1 MLSSSTFP
9 LLITF
14 ALSHLMTGSFQTC
27 LYFILYVRL
36 TDSLTI
42 ISHCFHLYMICNL
55 QPLIAFV
62 LTRIF
67 SFYHF
72 TLHSNW
78 CQEHPPT
85 SPSFPVLS
93 TLANPA
99 WLRFTILRYEIEKV
113 LRAVFSTQDPDS
125 HTTKSLGAGPPKL
138 PSSLLCPP
146 QPFPFLFSQ
155 CGKMCWSAFLITGQP
170 YLPFSNLSTGTCSHF
185 YW

>member
-1 MLSSSTFP
+1 MVKGEDENKGYQWLK
-9 LLITF
+9 I
-14 ALSHLMTGSFQTC
+14 
-27 LYFILYVRL
+27 

-42 ISHCFHLYMICNL
+42 IYHCFHLYMICNL

-62 LTRIF
+62 LIF

-99 WLRFTILRYEIEKV
+99 WLRFTILRYEIEKG
-113 LRAVFSTQDPDS
+113 
-125 HTTKSLGAGPPKL
+125 LGGVYTY
-138 PSSLLCPP
+138 S
-146 QPFPFLFSQ
+146 
-155 CGKMCWSAFLITGQP
+155 
-170 YLPFSNLSTGTCSHF
+170 
-185 YW
+185 